1 MQKSEMTKVDIE
13 WCCDLCGY
21 DRNPQAVESCDM
33 CGLMPNEDMPI
44 TQYLQELD
52 IKVNDQR

>member
-1 MQKSEMTKVDIE
+1 MMIKTEIE

-33 CGLMPNEDMPI
+33 SGLMPNEDMSI